1 MLACTR
7 QGTCSDKNA
16 VGDPRVLTA
25 ARIEV
30 KSKFKAHQF
39 LPADDPGTEQKIAE
53 AREVARIL
61 RQNIVQGKQ
70 VSAEAGKGQ
79 RYREQRLVAERN
91 PYPKRRA
98 DTAVPQNYAYI
109 PRPKEETMNQPRWEI
124 P

>member
-1 MLACTR
+1 MLACSSW
-7 QGTCSDKNA
+7 GSCSNQNA
-16 VGDPRVLTA
+16 TGDPRVLTA

-70 VSAEAGKGQ
+70 VSAEAGKEQ
-79 RYREQRLVAERN
+79 RYRERRLFAERN
-91 PYPKRRA
+91 CYPKHRA
-98 DTAVPQNYAYI
+98 ETTAHRITHTFRDRKRGQ
-109 PRPKEETMNQPRWEI
+109 
-124 P
+124 